1 METLASSFKNGGNQT
16 PTANDLFIH
25 RSTLMYRLERI
36 QKLIGI
42 DLEDSDTRLF
52 IQIAMRLLGY
62 LN

>member
-1 METLASSFKNGGNQT
+1 
-16 PTANDLFIH
+16 
-25 RSTLMYRLERI
+25 MYRLERI